1 MTDQY
6 AVIGNPIA
14 HSKSPAI
21 HAAFAAQTGEP
32 IEYGRILGDPDDF
45 AGNVRHFVAEG
56 GRGLNVTVPF
66 KTAAFEL
73 LDDLSEQARAAGAV
87 NTLIVRDGG
96 LLRGD
101 NTDGIG
107 LLRDLTENHGFALT
121 GKRVLLLGAGGA
133 ARGVLRPL
141 LEAGPAELLIANR
154 TASKAEAL
162 AAQFSDLG
170 ASAAATTPGSRP
182 GKTPRSTPGNTPRS
196 DDRLPSAQST
206 AALSTETG
214 QRPDQRAQ
222 HPNQS
227 PSAHPARSVAVAGR
241 GLDGIAGQRFDLII
255 NATST
260 GLNDQV
266 PAIPDDCLAEGGW
279 VYDLLYA
286 DEPTP
291 FCRWGQARGAGH
303 VLDGLGM
310 LVEQAAES
318 FWLWREVRPQTV
330 PVIAQLRR
338 G

>member
-1 MTDQY
+1 MTDRY

-14 HSKSPAI
+14 HSKSPVI

-45 AGNVRHFVAEG
+45 AGDVRRFVAEG

-96 LLRGD
+96 LLHGD

-107 LLRDLTENHGFALT
+107 LLRDLTENHGFALA

-141 LEAGPAELLIANR
+141 LAAGPAELLIANR

-162 AAQFSDLG
+162 AAAFGQPSDQG
-170 ASAAATTPGSRP
+170 
-182 GKTPRSTPGNTPRS
+182 
-196 DDRLPSAQST
+196 PSA
-206 AALSTETG
+206 
-214 QRPDQRAQ
+214 PRA
-222 HPNQS
+222 P
-227 PSAHPARSVAVAGR
+227 SVAG
-241 GLDGIAGQRFDLII
+241 GGFDSLAGQRFDLIV
-255 NATST
+255 NATSS
-260 GLNDQV
+260 GLDDQV
-266 PAIPDDCLAEGGW
+266 PTIPDACLAKGGW

-286 DEPTP
+286 DTPTP
-291 FCRWGQARGAGH
+291 FCRWGQARAAAR

-318 FWLWREVRPQTV
+318 FWLWRGVRPHTA
-330 PVIAQLRR
+330 PVIARLR
-338 G
+338 GG

>member
-1 MTDQY
+1 MTDRY

-32 IEYGRILGDPDDF
+32 IEYGRILGDPNDF
-45 AGNVRHFVAEG
+45 AGDVRHFVAEG

-101 NTDGIG
+101 NTDGVG
-107 LLRDLTENHGFALT
+107 LLRDLIQNHGFALT

-133 ARGVLRPL
+133 ACGVVRPL
-141 LEAGPAELLIANR
+141 LQASPAELLIANR

-162 AAQFSDLG
+162 AEQAGSWRSPESNPEAGTAQG
-170 ASAAATTPGSRP
+170 QSAI
-182 GKTPRSTPGNTPRS
+182 
-196 DDRLPSAQST
+196 
-206 AALSTETG
+206 
-214 QRPDQRAQ
+214 
-222 HPNQS
+222 QS
-227 PSAHPARSVAVAGR
+227 PSTRVRGS
-241 GLDGIAGQRFDLII
+241 GLDGLAGQRFDLII

-266 PAIPDDCLAEGGW
+266 PAIPDGCLDEGGW
-279 VYDLLYA
+279 VYDLMYA
-286 DEPTP
+286 DELTP
-291 FCRWGQARGAGH
+291 FCRWGQARGASR

-318 FWLWREVRPQTV
+318 FWLWRGIRPRTA
-330 PVIAQLRR
+330 PVIALLR
-338 G
+338 GG

>member
-45 AGNVRHFVAEG
+45 AGDVRHFVAEG

-73 LDDLSEQARAAGAV
+73 LDDLSEQAQAAGAV

-101 NTDGIG
+101 NTDGVG
-107 LLRDLTENHGFALT
+107 LLRDLTENHGFTLA

-154 TASKAEAL
+154 TARKAEAL
-162 AAQFSDLG
+162 AAQFSHLD
-170 ASAAATTPGSRP
+170 ASATTSA
-182 GKTPRSTPGNTPRS
+182 PGNTLRRAAYG
-196 DDRLPSAQST
+196 DDRQPRTSST

-214 QRPDQRAQ
+214 QRPDQSLGACQ
-222 HPNQS
+222 KTHS
-227 PSAHPARSVAVAGR
+227 VAGR

-260 GLNDQV
+260 GLDDQV
-266 PAIPDDCLAEGGW
+266 PAIPNDCLARGGW

-291 FCRWGQARGAGH
+291 FCRWGQARDAAR

-318 FWLWREVRPQTV
+318 FWLWRGLRPQTA
-330 PVIAQLRR
+330 PVIARLR
-338 G
+338 GG

>member
-1 MTDQY
+1 MTDHY

-14 HSKSPAI
+14 HSQSPLI

-32 IEYGRILGDPDDF
+32 IEYDRILGDPDDF
-45 AGNVRHFVAEG
+45 AGDVRRFVAEG

-107 LLRDLTENHGFALT
+107 LLRDLTENHGFALA

-154 TASKAEAL
+154 TGAKAEAL
-162 AAQFSDLG
+162 AAQFSNLD
-170 ASAAATTPGSRP
+170 S
-182 GKTPRSTPGNTPRS
+182 
-196 DDRLPSAQST
+196 SAQST
-206 AALSTETG
+206 
-214 QRPDQRAQ
+214 
-222 HPNQS
+222 
-227 PSAHPARSVAVAGR
+227 VAVSDASDRPPSTPQRTRGR
-241 GLDGIAGQRFDLII
+241 EPVAVTGSGLEGVAGQRFDLII

-291 FCRWGQARGAGH
+291 FCRWGQARGAAQ
-303 VLDGLGM
+303 VLDGFGM

-318 FWLWREVRPQTV
+318 FWLWRGIRPETAT
-330 PVIAQLRR
+330 VIARLRNR
-338 G
+338 

>member
-1 MTDQY
+1 MTDRY

-14 HSKSPAI
+14 HSKSPII
-21 HAAFAAQTGEP
+21 HGAFAAQTGEP
-32 IEYGRILGDPDDF
+32 IEYGRILGDPNDF
-45 AGNVRHFVAEG
+45 AGDVRRFVAEG

-66 KTAAFEL
+66 KTQAFEL

-107 LLRDLTENHGFALT
+107 LLRDLTANHGFALT
-121 GKRVLLLGAGGA
+121 DKRVLLLGAGGA

-154 TASKAEAL
+154 TGAKAEAL
-162 AAQFSDLG
+162 AAQCSDLDSG
-170 ASAAATTPGSRP
+170 DSVFAPRGTPLGS
-182 GKTPRSTPGNTPRS
+182 
-196 DDRLPSAQST
+196 SAQST
-206 AALSTETG
+206 VAVSDASG
-214 QRPDQRAQ
+214 RP
-222 HPNQS
+222 
-227 PSAHPARSVAVAGR
+227 PSAPQRTRRRQSVAVTGS
-241 GLDGIAGQRFDLII
+241 GLEGVAGQRFDLII

-260 GLNDQV
+260 GLDGEV
-266 PAIPDDCLAEGGW
+266 PAIPNDCLAEGGW

-286 DEPTP
+286 DALTP
-291 FCRWGQARGAGH
+291 FCRWGQARGAAQ

-318 FWLWREVRPQTV
+318 FWLWRGVRPQTA
-330 PVIAQLRR
+330 PVIAHLRQR
-338 G
+338 

>member
-1 MTDQY
+1 MTDRY

-14 HSKSPAI
+14 HSKSPSI
-21 HAAFAAQTGEP
+21 HAAFATQTGEP
-32 IEYGRILGDPDDF
+32 IEYGRILGDPNDF
-45 AGNVRHFVAEG
+45 AGDVRRFVAEG

-73 LDDLSEQARAAGAV
+73 LDDLSARAHAAGAV

-107 LLRDLTENHGFALT
+107 LLRDLTDNHGLALA

-133 ARGVLRPL
+133 ARGVVQPL
-141 LEAGPAELLIANR
+141 LEARPAELLIANR

-162 AAQFSDLG
+162 AALG
-170 ASAAATTPGSRP
+170 HDHAVSARNQQWTCETKPDAIAALTPGSLADVRP
-182 GKTPRSTPGNTPRS
+182 QASPKPNR
-196 DDRLPSAQST
+196 DQDQD
-206 AALSTETG
+206 
-214 QRPDQRAQ
+214 QDQRAER
-222 HPNQS
+222 PTRVS
-227 PSAHPARSVAVAGR
+227 GC
-241 GLDGIAGQRFDLII
+241 GLDALQGRRFDLII

-260 GLNDQV
+260 GLDGQV
-266 PAIPDDCLAEGGW
+266 PSIPDDCLAEGGW

-286 DEPTP
+286 DAPTP
-291 FCRWGQARGAGH
+291 FCRWGQARGAAR

-318 FWLWREVRPQTV
+318 FWLWRGIRPETA
-330 PVIAQLRR
+330 PVITQLRNP
-338 G
+338 

>member
-1 MTDQY
+1 MTDRY

-45 AGNVRHFVAEG
+45 AGNVRHFVTEG

-66 KTAAFEL
+66 KTEAFEL

-87 NTLIVRDGG
+87 NTLLVRDGG

-107 LLRDLTENHGFALT
+107 LLRDLTQNHGFALA

-154 TASKAEAL
+154 TAAKAQAL
-162 AAQFSDLG
+162 AAGLG
-170 ASAAATTPGSRP
+170 DSASHAETH
-182 GKTPRSTPGNTPRS
+182 
-196 DDRLPSAQST
+196 PSHA
-206 AALSTETG
+206 
-214 QRPDQRAQ
+214 QRPSTRQPTWPLIEGCGFDAL
-222 HPNQS
+222 
-227 PSAHPARSVAVAGR
+227 AGR
-241 GLDGIAGQRFDLII
+241 RFDLII
-255 NATST
+255 NTTSS
-260 GLNDQV
+260 GLQGQV

-286 DEPTP
+286 NEPTP
-291 FCRWGQARGAGH
+291 FCRWGRTQGAAH

-318 FWLWREVRPQTV
+318 FWLWRGVRPKTA
-330 PVIAQLRR
+330 PVIAHLRYR
-338 G
+338 

>member
-1 MTDQY
+1 MTDRY

-14 HSKSPAI
+14 HSKSPTI

-32 IEYGRILGDPDDF
+32 IEYGRILGDPEDF

-107 LLRDLTENHGFALT
+107 LLRDLTENHGFVLA

-141 LEAGPAELLIANR
+141 LEACPAELMIANR
-154 TASKAEAL
+154 TAAKAKAL
-162 AAQFSDLG
+162 VDQVGTFTGSVPAAQMASESTARPDSPPSAVPSRASSPG
-170 ASAAATTPGSRP
+170 ASAKTVTRSIIMSAASEG
-182 GKTPRSTPGNTPRS
+182 RS
-196 DDRLPSAQST
+196 
-206 AALSTETG
+206 
-214 QRPDQRAQ
+214 
-222 HPNQS
+222 PNQRQPTQINGS
-227 PSAHPARSVAVAGR
+227 

-260 GLNDQV
+260 GLDGAVPEIPNDS
-266 PAIPDDCLAEGGW
+266 LAEDGW

-291 FCRWGQARGAGH
+291 FCRWGQARGAKR

-318 FWLWREVRPQTV
+318 FWVWRGVRPQTT
-330 PVIAQLRR
+330 PVIARLR
-338 G
+338 GS

>member
-1 MTDQY
+1 MTDRY

-14 HSKSPAI
+14 HSKSPVI

-32 IEYGRILGDPDDF
+32 IEYARILGDPDDF
-45 AGNVRHFVAEG
+45 AGDVRRFVAEG

-66 KTAAFEL
+66 KTQACEL

-107 LLRDLTENHGFALT
+107 LLRDLTANHGFALSD
-121 GKRVLLLGAGGA
+121 KRVLLLGAGGA

-141 LEAGPAELLIANR
+141 LEASPAELLIANR
-154 TASKAEAL
+154 TGAKAETL
-162 AAQFSDLG
+162 AAQFATQFGDL
-170 ASAAATTPGSRP
+170 S
-182 GKTPRSTPGNTPRS
+182 S
-196 DDRLPSAQST
+196 DDSAFAPRGTPLDS
-206 AALSTETG
+206 
-214 QRPDQRAQ
+214 
-222 HPNQS
+222 
-227 PSAHPARSVAVAGR
+227 SAHSTVAVSDESGGPSSAPQRTRRGQPVAVAGS
-241 GLDGIAGQRFDLII
+241 GLEEIAGLRFDLII
-255 NATST
+255 NATSS
-260 GLNDQV
+260 GLDGQV

-286 DEPTP
+286 DAPTP
-291 FCRWGQARGAGH
+291 FCRWGQARGAAQ

-318 FWLWREVRPQTV
+318 FWLWRGVRPQTA
-330 PVIAQLRR
+330 PVIDRLR
-338 G
+338 GG

>member
-1 MTDQY
+1 MTDHY

-14 HSKSPAI
+14 HSQSPLI

-32 IEYGRILGDPDDF
+32 IEYDRILGDPDDF
-45 AGNVRHFVAEG
+45 AGDVRRFVAEG

-66 KTAAFEL
+66 KTVAFAL

-107 LLRDLTENHGFALT
+107 LLRDLTENLGFALA

-133 ARGVLRPL
+133 ARGMLRPL

-154 TASKAEAL
+154 TGAKAEAL
-162 AAQFSDLG
+162 AAQFSDLD
-170 ASAAATTPGSRP
+170 S
-182 GKTPRSTPGNTPRS
+182 
-196 DDRLPSAQST
+196 SAQST
-206 AALSTETG
+206 VAVSDELG
-214 QRPDQRAQ
+214 RP
-222 HPNQS
+222 
-227 PSAHPARSVAVAGR
+227 PSAPQRTRGREPVAVTGS
-241 GLDGIAGQRFDLII
+241 GLEGVAGQRFDLII

-260 GLNDQV
+260 GLDGQV
-266 PAIPDDCLAEGGW
+266 PAIPNDCLAEGGW

-286 DEPTP
+286 DALTP
-291 FCRWGQARGAGH
+291 FCRWGQARGAAQ
-303 VLDGLGM
+303 VLDGFGM

-318 FWLWREVRPQTV
+318 FWLWRGIRPETATV
-330 PVIAQLRR
+330 ITGLRNR
-338 G
+338 